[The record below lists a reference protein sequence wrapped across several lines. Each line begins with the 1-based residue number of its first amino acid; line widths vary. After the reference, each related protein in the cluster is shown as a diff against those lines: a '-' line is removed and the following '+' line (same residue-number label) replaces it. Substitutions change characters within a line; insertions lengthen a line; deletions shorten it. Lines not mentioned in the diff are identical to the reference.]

1 MKQFILSACLLIFL
15 HINACTQYAGVA
27 KSQPGNI
34 SFSLKNSSIL
44 PKKITVI
51 SYRPDETGNGTRG
64 VLLAPFGSRSFQ
76 FPVGTKI
83 YLADQ
88 NQVNTV
94 MSGASIKDQPPFLIL
109 KPEDEGKSFKVN

>member
-1 MKQFILSACLLIFL
+1 MKQLSLSAFLLIFL

-27 KSQPGNI
+27 KPQPGNI
-34 SFSLKNSSIL
+34 SFSLKNGSLL

-64 VLLAPFGSRSFQ
+64 VLLAPLGSRSFQ
-76 FPVGTKI
+76 FPAGTKI

-88 NQVNTV
+88 KQVNTV
-94 MSGASIKDQPPFLIL
+94 MSGASITDQPPFLTV
-109 KPEDEGKSFKVN
+109 KPEDEGKSFKIN